1 MRRPVRLAL
10 SIALLHVAC
19 AAARPAPDAAR
30 EAHWASGKAIA
41 LYLEARLAAADG
53 DRQRVLD
60 ALRLALVHDPTS
72 PQLRTSYAE
81 ALARAGRVDAAL
93 GEALRAIEL
102 APRGA
107 AGADAQLAL
116 GRILQQARRPEGALK
131 AFEAAARLEG
141 ERVRALPEEARDLDP
156 EPWRMLARARFE
168 SGDVSGASAACEAL
182 ALLDRAE
189 GAAGLRELAR
199 RLLDGKNA
207 AAAEGRLR
215 RAVELAPGE
224 ADGWKLLARLEET
237 RERWAAAREAW
248 NLALRAEPDDPDA
261 LQSAAQL
268 ALREGDLDG
277 ARALLRELVLSS
289 PDEASARLRATAAW
303 LDAKRPAEALEA
315 SAGLDDDRIL
325 YMRGLA
331 LSALRRWGEAAGTLE
346 RVTPAAGEVY
356 ALARQQLASVLV
368 HDGKPRE
375 AVKALQPAVEAS
387 PRDPGLLYALGNAQ
401 EAAGQHDV
409 ALSQMR
415 ALLEVKPDHADALN
429 FVAYTLAERGESLAE
444 AQAMA
449 EKALHLEPDNAAF
462 LDTLGLV
469 LLRRGHAGRAL
480 PPLERAAG
488 LLAGDA
494 TVLEHLGDAYRALH
508 RPDDAAAAYRRAL
521 RGADGENDGEGELGA
536 AHRASLERKLEGL
549 RTVEPRPTTSRR

>member
-1 MRRPVRLAL
+1 VRQPVRLAL
-10 SIALLHVAC
+10 AVALLHVAC
-19 AAARPAPDAAR
+19 AAARPVPDGAR
-30 EAHWASGKAIA
+30 EERWASAKAIA
-41 LYLEARLAAADG
+41 AYLDARLAAGDG
-53 DRQRVLD
+53 DRHRVLD
-60 ALRLALVHDPTS
+60 ALRLALVHDPLS

-107 AGADAQLAL
+107 AAADAQLAL
-116 GRILQQARRPEGALK
+116 GKILQQARRPEGALR

-168 SGDVSGASAACEAL
+168 AGDVSGASAACEAL
-182 ALLDRAE
+182 AVLDREDA
-189 GAAGLRELAR
+189 AAGFRELAR
-199 RLLDGKNA
+199 RLLDAKNA

-215 RAVELAPGE
+215 RAVELAPAE
-224 ADGWKLLARLEET
+224 ADGWKLLARLEEG
-237 RERWAAAREAW
+237 RERWTAAREAW
-248 NLALRAEPDDPDA
+248 ALALRADPDDPDA

-277 ARALLRELVLSS
+277 ARALLRELVLSAQ
-289 PDEASARLRATAAW
+289 DEAGARLRATAAW

-331 LSALRRWGEAAGTLE
+331 LSALKRWGEAASTLE
-346 RVTPAAGEVY
+346 RVAPAAGEVY
-356 ALARQQLASVLV
+356 ALAREQLAVALV
-368 HDGKPRE
+368 HGGKPRD
-375 AVKALQPAVEAS
+375 AVKALRPALDAS
-387 PRDPGLLYALGNAQ
+387 PRDPGLLYALGSAY
-401 EAAGQHDV
+401 EAAGQHDAAV
-409 ALSQMR
+409 GEMR
-415 ALLEVKPDHADALN
+415 ALLQVKPDHADALN
-429 FVAYTLAERGESLAE
+429 FVAYTWAERGESLTE
-444 AQAMA
+444 AQAMV
-449 EKALHLEPDNAAF
+449 EKALHLDPDNAAF

-469 LLRRGHAGRAL
+469 LLKRGHAARAL

-494 TVLEHLGDAYRALH
+494 TVLEHLGDAYRALQ
-508 RPDDAAAAYRRAL
+508 RPEEAAAAYRRAL
-521 RGADGENDGEGELGA
+521 RGADADGEAGLGA
-536 AHRASLERKLEGL
+536 AHRASLERKLEAL
-549 RTVEPRPTTSRR
+549 RPAEARPSTSRR